1 MEKQIKNKLIRVL
14 RGAIVSTAMSKTI
27 VVRVDR
33 VKMHPKY
40 RKQYTVS
47 RRYHV
52 HDEKG
57 LGHVGDRA
65 TFIECRPLSKTK
77 RWRVIEVIS
86 HKA

>member
-1 MEKQIKNKLIRVL
+1 MFKGTV
-14 RGAIVSTAMSKTI
+14 VSTAMNKTI

-40 RKQYTVS
+40 GKQYTVS

-57 LGHVGDRA
+57 LSRVGDQV
-65 TFIECRPLSKTK
+65 TFVECRPLSKTK
-77 RWRVIEVIS
+77 RWRIAPTTS
-86 HKA
+86 RT

>member
-1 MEKQIKNKLIRVL
+1 MIQQKKNKLL
-14 RGAIVSTAMSKTI
+14 RTFRGTVISTAMNKTI

-57 LGHVGDRA
+57 LGRVGEQI
-65 TFIECRPLSKTK
+65 TFAECRPLSKTK
-77 RWRVIEVIS
+77 RWRVLG
-86 HKA
+86 